1 MTMWEARQ
9 KTAWQNFRHEMAH
22 VIRGA
27 RADRRNLGRDFSR
40 RVLGGYR
47 SRDAFTRLLA
57 TFRPKTRG
65 VRSLGRGAIAPR

>member
-47 SRDAFTRLLA
+47 SRDAFNPA
-57 TFRPKTRG
+57 AGDVPAEDPG